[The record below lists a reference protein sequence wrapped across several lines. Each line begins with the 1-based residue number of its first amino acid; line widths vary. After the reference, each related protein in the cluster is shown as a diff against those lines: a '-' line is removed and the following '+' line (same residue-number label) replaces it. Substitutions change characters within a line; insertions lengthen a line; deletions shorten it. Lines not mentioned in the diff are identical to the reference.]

1 MGTINDIRKTL
12 TLLRKIVK
20 YGVFGLAAICII
32 YCGLMYFDYDIFGIH
47 LLIFSFALVLRLT
60 LSKIFNFCWV
70 HKLCVIYIFLVSLCV
85 ATLRHK
91 IIEIMGMDIKQI
103 QLIMFL
109 FGISLVPLVL
119 TKLKDKSC

>member
-32 YCGLMYFDYDIFGIH
+32 YYGLMYFDYDIFGIH

-85 ATLRHK
+85 ATLRHN
-91 IIEIMGMDIKQI
+91 IIEIMGMNIKQI

-119 TKLKDKSC
+119 IKLKDKSC

>member
-20 YGVFGLAAICII
+20 YGIFGLATICII

-47 LLIFSFALVLRLT
+47 LLIFSFALILRLT

-85 ATLRHK
+85 ATLRHN
-91 IIEIMGMDIKQI
+91 IIEIIGMDIKQI

-109 FGISLVPLVL
+109 FGILLVPLVL

>member
-1 MGTINDIRKTL
+1 MGNINDIRKTL
-12 TLLRKIVK
+12 ILLRKIVK

-85 ATLRHK
+85 ATLRHN
-91 IIEIMGMDIKQI
+91 IIEIMGMDIKHI

-109 FGISLVPLVL
+109 FGVSLVPLVL

>member
-1 MGTINDIRKTL
+1 MGTINDTRKTL
-12 TLLRKIVK
+12 TLLRKIAK
-20 YGVFGLAAICII
+20 YWVFGLAAICII
-32 YCGLMYFDYDIFGIH
+32 YCGLMYFNHDIFGIH

-85 ATLRHK
+85 ATLRHN
-91 IIEIMGMDIKQI
+91 IIEVMGMDIKHI

-109 FGISLVPLVL
+109 FGILLVPLVIS
-119 TKLKDKSC
+119 KLKDKSC

>member
-1 MGTINDIRKTL
+1 MGTINDTRRTL

-20 YGVFGLAAICII
+20 YGVFGLTAICII
-32 YCGLMYFDYDIFGIH
+32 YCGLMYFDYNIFGIH
-47 LLIFSFALVLRLT
+47 LLIFGFALVLRLT

-70 HKLCVIYIFLVSLCV
+70 HKLCVIYVFLVSLCV
-85 ATLRHK
+85 ATLRHN
-91 IIEIMGMDIKQI
+91 IIEIIGMDIKQI

>member
-20 YGVFGLAAICII
+20 YGVFGLAAICIT

-70 HKLCVIYIFLVSLCV
+70 HKLCTIYIFLVSLCV
-85 ATLRHK
+85 ATLRHN
-91 IIEIMGMDIKQI
+91 IIEIIGMDIKQI

-109 FGISLVPLVL
+109 FGILLVPLVIS
-119 TKLKDKSC
+119 KLKDKSC

>member
-1 MGTINDIRKTL
+1 MGNINDIRKTL
-12 TLLRKIVK
+12 ALLRKIVK

-85 ATLRHK
+85 ATLRHN